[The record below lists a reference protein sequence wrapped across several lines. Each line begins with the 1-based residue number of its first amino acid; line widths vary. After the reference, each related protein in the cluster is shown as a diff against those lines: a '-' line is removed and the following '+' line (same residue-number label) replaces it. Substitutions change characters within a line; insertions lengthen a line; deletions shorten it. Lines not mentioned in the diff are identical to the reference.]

1 MLLENHNPGR
11 SASIFSFAHR
21 GPDVGPPGRDRCR
34 LCSMIVLEHHPQEVV
49 GRSSLYI
56 TWGWRAG
63 IHNITER
70 IIRNQYYF
78 STDF

>member
-1 MLLENHNPGR
+1 
-11 SASIFSFAHR
+11 
-21 GPDVGPPGRDRCR
+21 
-34 LCSMIVLEHHPQEVV
+34 MIVLEHHPQEVV

-56 TWGWRAG
+56 PWGWRAG